1 MEISLINELIANLKD
16 NYTEEE
22 LEFFKRKGF
31 NNEEELDLISLKEK
45 LEKEL
50 AGLHCQ
56 LGNEQLRDEG
66 VSAWLKEIQSIK
78 QRRLKLKVRIIK
90 LMEMAYRLK
99 EGLDEWRRFLSPLW
113 NLRKKKR
120 QGSTHI
126 RHHIL

>member
-120 QGSTHI
+120 PGYTHI
-126 RHHIL
+126 RNHIL